1 MRRRGCMSPIP
12 TPACT
17 FCNSRAREH
26 AGVTLRRCAAS
37 TLTVGPCP
45 TTVPRAEPLKRPLG
59 RGRMAQT
66 IEGFVDTALDD
77 AKISPL
83 HRRVIGL
90 IAAGYF
96 CDVIDYTVYGSL
108 VPFIIKSGF
117 GAADAAL
124 IGSATIVGLAIG
136 TAGQGEFSD
145 RFGRRFVYQFN
156 LLFFGVLTILGAFA
170 PNFTLLMICRFLA
183 GISLG
188 AEQPL
193 AFAYAGEWAP
203 KRIRGRILAIV
214 HFIGGAMVWPI
225 GTGLVLGFA
234 AIFASGTDPVSA
246 GYVWRGVWI
255 LVGVLALVV
264 WVFRFTLPE
273 SPRYLATHGRGDE
286 AIKILNDLGIAGP
299 TEPLSTDVA
308 SNTKSDP
315 FAVVF
320 KMFPRRVIA
329 GMICFTAFFGIAIGL
344 GAWLPNIMAEKGFGI
359 TKSLQYT
366 LAMNFAVPCASIFM
380 MFALDKFGRKI
391 TAICTFILAGVMAIV
406 FSSAETAWELIV
418 IGFIMIFFVQV
429 AGNSMQ
435 IFTSEVFPTN
445 ARASGFGWASGVGRL
460 MTAVIMPSILLVQKA
475 WGLTTVFECLATLLF
490 IAAISVTQLGPE
502 AKQKGLDEIEPPTN
516 KLVEAGHA
524 FWLRLSGGVLTGL
537 ALFWWIYFYVNV
549 LKDPGNSV
557 ACLFYTTDQC
567 ATAAAVPAAAGQ
579 LIYQP
584 YLLWVG
590 IVLLIVSFFV
600 NGSRSPASQTAS

>member
-1 MRRRGCMSPIP
+1 
-12 TPACT
+12 
-17 FCNSRAREH
+17 
-26 AGVTLRRCAAS
+26 
-37 TLTVGPCP
+37 
-45 TTVPRAEPLKRPLG
+45 
-59 RGRMAQT
+59 MAQT
-66 IEGFVDTALDD
+66 IEGFVNNALDE

-83 HRRVIGL
+83 HQRVIAL

-117 GAADAAL
+117 AASDAAF

-234 AIFASGTDPVSA
+234 ALFASGGDAVSA

-255 LVGVLALVV
+255 LVGILALIV

-286 AIKILNDLGIAGP
+286 AIKILNRLGIAGP

-320 KMFPRRVIA
+320 KMFPKRVIA

-344 GAWLPNIMAEKGFGI
+344 GAWLPNIMNAKGFSI

-380 MFALDKFGRKI
+380 MYALDKFGRKI
-391 TAICTFILAGVMAIV
+391 TAICTFIAAGLMAIA
-406 FSSAETAWELIV
+406 FGRAETGTELIV
-418 IGFIMIFFVQV
+418 LGFIMIFFVQV

-460 MTAVIMPSILLVQKA
+460 ATAFIMPTILWIQTGF
-475 WGLTTVFECLATLLF
+475 GLGTVFACLAALLF
-490 IAAISVTQLGPE
+490 IAAIAVTQLGPE
-502 AKQKGLDEIEPPTN
+502 ARQKSLDEIAPPT
-516 KLVEAGHA
+516 G
-524 FWLRLSGGVLTGL
+524 
-537 ALFWWIYFYVNV
+537 
-549 LKDPGNSV
+549 
-557 ACLFYTTDQC
+557 
-567 ATAAAVPAAAGQ
+567 
-579 LIYQP
+579 
-584 YLLWVG
+584 
-590 IVLLIVSFFV
+590 
-600 NGSRSPASQTAS
+600 